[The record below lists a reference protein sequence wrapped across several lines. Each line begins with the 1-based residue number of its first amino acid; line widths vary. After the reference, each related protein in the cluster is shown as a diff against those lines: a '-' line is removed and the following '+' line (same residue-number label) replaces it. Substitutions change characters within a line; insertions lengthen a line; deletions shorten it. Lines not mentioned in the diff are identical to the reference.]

1 MGYLPVS
8 IPLIFSILFK
18 FVKNNGNTR
27 IMDIDREKFENY
39 MERILEQI
47 ELLHKKTDKLIHT
60 GETDKELKLFDNQDL
75 CQLLNV
81 DKRTLQRYRS
91 KGTLKYLRIEGK
103 TFYTTDQVNNF
114 IRICDSL

>member
-1 MGYLPVS
+1 
-8 IPLIFSILFK
+8 
-18 FVKNNGNTR
+18 
-27 IMDIDREKFENY
+27 MDIDREKFESY

-47 ELLHKKTDKLIHT
+47 ELLHKKTDKLIPGT
-60 GETDKELKLFDNQDL
+60 AVKELKLLDNQDL

-103 TFYTTDQVNNF
+103 TFYTTDQINNF